1 MDFIGEVNGSEQ
13 IERLYQMN
21 RLRYLF
27 FVCLSLTFASTSQA
41 EEPREGLPGG
51 IYDKPYIKEMGKR
64 IAIGGYIDM
73 EFEWAEGK
81 NSTFDQHRFIPF
93 IYSQVS
99 DRVRVSTEIE
109 FEHGGDV
116 PGNGEVKLEYAVM
129 DFKFSEAFNFRGGVI
144 LSPLGRFNL
153 LHDSPLNDLTE
164 RPTVNRQIMPS
175 TLSESGMGFF
185 GTFYPSELSV
195 GTYELYLVN
204 GFNDGVITGNGLRI
218 RSGRGSK
225 KQDNNNDKALVGRI
239 GISPR
244 LGIDLGASFHTGKY
258 DAVGADR
265 LSVLGV
271 DGKFSRS
278 ILEIQGEYAYA
289 TADGVSGNQQG
300 AYAQTNVHF
309 AHDQFLPG
317 SALTGVVRW
326 DWVDFDSSQT
336 GDSEYGLT
344 AGLNFRPVE
353 DAVFK
358 LDYNWTWKTPLNGIK
373 GDAAGRFFFSMSSYF

>member
-1 MDFIGEVNGSEQ
+1 MD
-13 IERLYQMN
+13 RLK
-21 RLRYLF
+21 YLF
-27 FVCLSLTFASTSQA
+27 ALCLFFTLASTSQA
-41 EEPREGLPGG
+41 DEPRSGLPGG

-129 DFKFSEAFNFRGGVI
+129 DFKFTEAFNFRGGVI

-185 GTFYPSELSV
+185 GTFYPSEQSV

-204 GFNDGVITGNGLRI
+204 GFNDGVITGSGLRI

-225 KQDNNNDKALVGRI
+225 KQDNNNDKALVGRM

-244 LGIDLGASFHTGKY
+244 LGIDLGASLHTGKY
-258 DAVGADR
+258 DAAGANR
-265 LSVLGV
+265 LSILGI

-278 ILEIQGEYAYA
+278 IFELQGEYAYA
-289 TADGVSGNQQG
+289 TANGIAGDQQG
-300 AYAQTNVHF
+300 AYAQTNIHF

-317 SALTGVVRW
+317 SVFTGVARW
-326 DWVDFDSSQT
+326 DWVDYNSNQT

-358 LDYNWTWKTPLNGIK
+358 LDYNWTWKTPLNDFYIE
-373 GDAAGRFFFSMSSYF
+373 

>member
-1 MDFIGEVNGSEQ
+1 
-13 IERLYQMN
+13 MN
-21 RLRYLF
+21 RLRSLF
-27 FVCLSLTFASTSQA
+27 FTCLGFIFASSLQA
-41 EEPREGLPGG
+41 EEPRAGLPGG
-51 IYDKPYIKEMGKR
+51 IYDKPFIKEMGKK
-64 IAIGGYIDM
+64 IAVGGYIDM

-164 RPTVNRQIMPS
+164 RPIVNTQILPS

-185 GTFYPSELSV
+185 GTFYPSEQAV

-204 GFNDGVITGNGLRI
+204 GFDEGVITGSGLRI

-225 KQDNNNDKALVGRI
+225 KQDNNNDKALVGRL

-244 LGIDLGASFHTGKY
+244 LGLDLGASLHTGKY
-258 DAVGADR
+258 DATGSNR
-265 LSVLGV
+265 LSILGL
-271 DGKFSRS
+271 DAKLNRS
-278 ILEIQGEYAYA
+278 IVELQGEYAFA
-289 TADGVSGNQQG
+289 TANGVSGDQQG
-300 AYAQTNVHF
+300 AYAQANIHF
-309 AHDQFLPG
+309 AQDHFLPG
-317 SALTGVVRW
+317 SVFTGVARW
-326 DWVDFDSSQT
+326 DWVDFDNNQT

-344 AGLNFRPVE
+344 TGLNFRPVE

-358 LDYNWTWKTPLNGIK
+358 LDYNWTWKTPPNSTK
-373 GDAAGRFFFSMSSYF
+373 GDAAGRFFFTISSYF

>member
-1 MDFIGEVNGSEQ
+1 MD
-13 IERLYQMN
+13 
-21 RLRYLF
+21 RLRYLLLLCF
-27 FVCLSLTFASTSQA
+27 LFATTSHAQ
-41 EEPREGLPGG
+41 EPREGLPGG

-64 IAIGGYIDM
+64 VAVGGYIDM
-73 EFEWAEGK
+73 EFEWAEGS

-129 DFKFSEAFNFRGGVI
+129 DFKFTEAFNFRGGVI

-175 TLSESGMGFF
+175 TLSEAGMGFF

-195 GTYELYLVN
+195 GTYEIYLVN

-225 KQDNNNDKALVGRI
+225 KQDNNNDKAFVGRI

-244 LGIDLGASFHTGKY
+244 LGIDLGASLHTGKY
-258 DAVGADR
+258 DAAGANR
-265 LSVLGV
+265 LSILGL
-271 DGKFSRS
+271 DAKFTRS
-278 ILEIQGEYAYA
+278 ILELQGEYAYA
-289 TADGVSGNQQG
+289 TANGVAGDQQG
-300 AYAQTNVHF
+300 AYAQANIHF
-309 AHDQFLPG
+309 GHDQFLKG
-317 SALTGVVRW
+317 SVLTGAVRW
-326 DWVDFDSSQT
+326 DWVDYNNDQT

-344 AGLNFRPVE
+344 AGVNFRPIE
-353 DAVFK
+353 DAIFK

-373 GDAAGRFFFSMSSYF
+373 GSAQGRLFFSISSYF

>member
-1 MDFIGEVNGSEQ
+1 MTRFHNNGFQKRSQWKRANRKATQMDRS
-13 IERLYQMN
+13 
-21 RLRYLF
+21 RYLF
-27 FVCLSLTFASTSQA
+27 LCLFFIFASTLQA
-41 EEPREGLPGG
+41 EEPRSGLPGG

-73 EFEWAEGK
+73 EFEWAEGS

-129 DFKFSEAFNFRGGVI
+129 DFKLTEAFNFRGGVI

-185 GTFYPSELSV
+185 GTFYPSEQAV

-204 GFNDGVITGNGLRI
+204 GFNDGVITGSGLRI

-225 KQDNNNDKALVGRI
+225 KQD
-239 GISPR
+239 SPR

-258 DAVGADR
+258 DAAGANR
-265 LSVLGV
+265 LSILGLDAKFNRSVFEVL
-271 DGKFSRS
+271 
-278 ILEIQGEYAYA
+278 GEYAYA
-289 TADGVSGNQQG
+289 TADGVAGDQQG
-300 AYAQTNVHF
+300 AYAQTNIHF
-309 AHDQFLPG
+309 AHDKLLEG
-317 SALTGVVRW
+317 SVLTGALRW
-326 DWVDFDSSQT
+326 DWVDYNTKQT

-344 AGLNFRPVE
+344 TGLNFRPVE

-358 LDYNWTWKTPLNGIK
+358 LDYTWTWKTPANGTK
-373 GDAAGRFFFSMSSYF
+373 SNAAGRFFFSITSYF